1 MLRKSLFFYVH
12 VSSYIDTKNA
22 CLYNMKKFKR
32 LIKKE
37 IP

>member
-12 VSSYIDTKNA
+12 VSSYIDSEKA
-22 CLYNMKKFKR
+22 CIYNMKKFKK

-37 IP
+37 I